1 MAKKPAKIFKATPG
15 VYSPPKQNHPTVAR
29 GMRPPTTALERVPI
43 YRDGA
48 NRDRLSIT
56 QQVVEGAGGYVSR
69 SRDAGNA
76 AYEELLYCIYDGVL
90 ITDLD
95 GNIKEVNDR
104 AEHYF
109 MWTKNELRE
118 GNIVQLISGADERLL
133 IVLRE
138 NIDNKKYSVLEAIC
152 VCGDES
158 RFNAEIVVNRLGG
171 RKIAFFIRNIT
182 ERKRVEEELKQ
193 ANDKLIEAEKMQSR
207 MDTLSTLFYELNNPL
222 QILTCMAELDKND
235 EYRKQLGRIVSVLE
249 HLRKQESLEAVVD
262 DEVGTR
268 YHVPTPAAELKNC
281 DGKRLLV
288 VDDEAMLREMFVTS
302 LKTALR
308 DATVDSAGDGRQAV
322 DAFVRDHHGLIIM
335 DVSMPVMNGEQAFGE
350 IKAVCEKTGYRMPAF
365 IFCTGFVV
373 SDGLQ
378 AIIDEDPSRSCLQ
391 KPMSINDL
399 IEAVK
404 KRLIA

>member
-1 MAKKPAKIFKATPG
+1 
-15 VYSPPKQNHPTVAR
+15 
-29 GMRPPTTALERVPI
+29 
-43 YRDGA
+43 
-48 NRDRLSIT
+48 
-56 QQVVEGAGGYVSR
+56 
-69 SRDAGNA
+69 
-76 AYEELLYCIYDGVL
+76 
-90 ITDLD
+90 
-95 GNIKEVNDR
+95 
-104 AEHYF
+104 
-109 MWTKNELRE
+109 
-118 GNIVQLISGADERLL
+118 
-133 IVLRE
+133 
-138 NIDNKKYSVLEAIC
+138 
-152 VCGDES
+152 
-158 RFNAEIVVNRLGG
+158 
-171 RKIAFFIRNIT
+171 
-182 ERKRVEEELKQ
+182 
-193 ANDKLIEAEKMQSR
+193 
-207 MDTLSTLFYELNNPL
+207 
-222 QILTCMAELDKND
+222 
-235 EYRKQLGRIVSVLE
+235 VSVLE

-302 LKTALR
+302 LKTTLR